1 MKNDKS
7 RFVVGA
13 SDFYL
18 SLFICHFSFDG
29 KSFAFCKG
37 FLCVLLGAH
46 ASCVPGVRNSEHAGS
61 VRFQGRPPRTPRLC
75 GEAFWL
81 RLGCFVFI
89 CGFILRCFRNVR
101 CELSVNLGMRTRS
114 QYIMAL
120 NLLSRLAT
128 GGGYETERAVP

>member
-1 MKNDKS
+1 MKSDKS

-18 SLFICHFSFDG
+18 SLFLCHFSFDG

-61 VRFQGRPPRTPRLC
+61 VRSQGRPPRTPRLR
-75 GEAFWL
+75 GEAFGLFLVAALPRRWNSWSL
-81 RLGCFVFI
+81 WSVVGCHLGEV
-89 CGFILRCFRNVR
+89 V
-101 CELSVNLGMRTRS
+101 
-114 QYIMAL
+114 
-120 NLLSRLAT
+120 
-128 GGGYETERAVP
+128 

>member
-61 VRFQGRPPRTPRLC
+61 VRSQGRPPRTPRLR
-75 GEAFWL
+75 GEAFGL
-81 RLGCFVFI
+81 FLVAALPRRGI
-89 CGFILRCFRNVR
+89 CGHSGRW
-101 CELSVNLGMRTRS
+101 
-114 QYIMAL
+114 
-120 NLLSRLAT
+120 
-128 GGGYETERAVP
+128 AVVCWKCYVDM